1 MKKVGIAYTTKDR
14 IDFTRQT
21 LPPILAEA
29 DDFDLFWVDGSA
41 TAEGK
46 QYFQT
51 SHPSQ
56 HIAERH
62 ANVTGG
68 AAAAIQYC
76 WATLYNKGYEY
87 IGLIENDVKLAPGWF
102 KKTMALFEVNNYPL
116 VTYEEPYLPEGRG
129 NKVRTTTQI
138 DIKVGAASARC
149 FTDRID
155 EKHFSFTT
163 MANVG
168 AGMIIVK
175 RDLIPALLLNW
186 RMPMLWE
193 VQALFK
199 HYTGREYPIPK
210 TVREQDPEV
219 KKDWQFTH
227 DWWFELVLLSKGYV
241 TLACAPSMAYNLDD
255 IKGLRDPVFR
265 AAPKNPSDR

>member
-68 AAAAIQYC
+68 AAAAIQHC
-76 WATLYNKGYEY
+76 WVALYNKGYEY
-87 IGLIENDVKLAPGWF
+87 IGLIENDVRLLPGWF
-102 KKTMALFEVNNYPL
+102 KKTMALFDVETRRIEIVNVYPDAEIKSF
-116 VTYEEPYLPEGRG
+116 YRDLP
-129 NKVRTTTQI
+129 
-138 DIKVGAASARC
+138 IKVGAVSSRC
-149 FTDRID
+149 FTDRIHQLQ
-155 EKHFSFTT
+155 EGFAT

-193 VQALFK
+193 VQALFE
-199 HYTGREYPIPK
+199 HYTGRKYPIPK
-210 TVREQDPEV
+210 TVREQDPEI

-227 DWWFELVLLSKGYV
+227 DWWFEIVLLSKGYT
-241 TLACAPSMAYNLDD
+241 TLACTPSMAYNLDD
-255 IKGLRDPVFR
+255 INGVRDPVQ
-265 AAPKNPSDR
+265 K